1 MCASVLLLTCPETS
15 LVPSL
20 NCPPLFQVPLP
31 INPPK
36 VLYRETTFYCQNI
49 VASALVLYYMYFC
62 QTLDQQYLLNQNLH
76 DLKHN
81 FVIKYHKLRIL
92 FKQNNRVVPATIHV
106 V

>member
-1 MCASVLLLTCPETS
+1 MCVSVLLLTCPETS

-76 DLKHN
+76 DLKQ
-81 FVIKYHKLRIL
+81 FCY
-92 FKQNNRVVPATIHV
+92 
-106 V
+106 